1 MGNITY
7 LIKYFDIHSLR
18 VKEDEKIVSFGH
30 PPNDVD
36 NHLELS
42 FGEFLERFGNSSKIL
57 EVSVNAKNK
66 TIEYSEELK
75 TLLSDNRNL
84 HWELFRLY
92 NLKGNKLRELKFY
105 LRGSRWFVPYLYLSL
120 PKPL

>member
-1 MGNITY
+1 MENITY
-7 LIKYFDIHSLR
+7 LVKYFDIHSLR
-18 VKEDEKIVSFGH
+18 VKEDEKIVRFGH

-42 FGEFLERFGNSSKIL
+42 FEEFLERFGKNSKIL
-57 EVSVNAKNK
+57 EVSVNAQHK

-75 TLLSDNRNL
+75 TLLSDNGNL

-92 NLKGNKLRELKFY
+92 NLKGNKLKELRFY
-105 LRGSRWFVPYLYLSL
+105 LRGSR
-120 PKPL
+120 